1 MTLTALLKNRTE
13 TAAQLATGI
22 GDVRRA
28 FRDYLQ
34 HFNHG
39 RGFVLIGH
47 FQGSFVLRRLIA
59 LDVDRRPA
67 VRARMLSSILLGGN
81 VLVKR
86 GHDIGGDFQHIYA
99 CHSASQLSCVIAYS
113 TFDTPVL
120 PDSKFGISPSP
131 SESVLCTNRAR
142 GRHGHRPAIAPTQP
156 FDPGSTLAAG
166 IALLG
171 FTFPRASTPFIA
183 DQDGYRAGCSSAHG
197 AHVLRVTPIHG
208 AGRPKPSPDGTWGLH
223 LLDANIDLGNLL
235 SIVQSETK
243 AYLKR

>member
-1 MTLTALLKNRTE
+1 M
-13 TAAQLATGI
+13 
-22 GDVRRA
+22 
-28 FRDYLQ
+28 
-34 HFNHG
+34 
-39 RGFVLIGH
+39 
-47 FQGSFVLRRLIA
+47 
-59 LDVDRRPA
+59 
-67 VRARMLSSILLGGN
+67 
-81 VLVKR
+81 
-86 GHDIGGDFQHIYA
+86 
-99 CHSASQLSCVIAYS
+99 IAYS

-120 PDSKFGISPSP
+120 PDSKSGISPSP
-131 SESVLCTNRAR
+131 SESVLCTNPTAL
-142 GRHGHRPAIAPTQP
+142 GGGTGTAQLIAPTQP

-183 DQDGYRAGCSSAHG
+183 DQDGYRAACSSAHG

-208 AGRPKPSPDGTWGLH
+208 AGRPKPSADGTWGLH